1 MNLDLLKKLKCLSNI
16 NILEFNLATARWN
29 KEVYNLMFESSHN
42 LELVPRNEL
51 YKYKSLIPYI
61 DLNTNELLWYKG
73 ENSQ

>member
-1 MNLDLLKKLKCLSNI
+1 
-16 NILEFNLATARWN
+16 
-29 KEVYNLMFESSHN
+29 MFESSHN